1 MLHCQKHNVSR
12 CKSNDR
18 NETFLRKKKE
28 KKQREINFF
37 IVYDERKSLSL
48 QKCSP
53 RLSRNFSTNFHSTRE
68 VRSRK
73 QSLFR
78 SKFLAGGT
86 LSADAISASK
96 RDGRPAK
103 KATLEVAINPR
114 SSHPYKGSQLGQSHP
129 KVSREYLQRMPALP
143 ASVFESLEISTRIAR
158 LSCVPQPRVKNSIN
172 ESCQSSIERYK
183 NTRSKR

>member
-18 NETFLRKKKE
+18 NETFRRKKRK
-28 KKQREINFF
+28 EINFF
-37 IVYDERKSLSL
+37 ITFDERKSLSL
-48 QKCSP
+48 QKCSL
-53 RLSRNFSTNFHSTRE
+53 RLSRNFTTNFHSTRK

-73 QSLFR
+73 QSVFR

-114 SSHPYKGSQLGQSHP
+114 GSHPYKGSQLGQSHP

-143 ASVFESLEISTRIAR
+143 PSVFESLEISTRITR

-183 NTRSKR
+183 NARKR